1 MGNED
6 RNNLIDN
13 EKIDKELKSK
23 ANIRILKEDNI
34 NQTKSEKIWNRIKE
48 IKYFKVMSEFRY
60 HKTGIV
66 GLIILFFLISLTIY
80 AILAIPF
87 ESFKEWNNPNFW
99 IDNPK
104 TAAPLWSSIGLFGEK
119 TPEHMTF
126 SIKSSSP
133 STKTLSYEENE
144 NRMIISE
151 TYENGIKIIN
161 HSYKIYFDSDVSPT
175 DFMITYLLS
184 KSEIPPAIE
193 LEIIRPDKKKFEI
206 YFDSI
211 RSSITGS
218 SNNTTSGRIFS
229 TDDHIHQKLVN
240 YLELFNYD
248 QDPKRPQVLLFSDT
262 NSQSILKGEYIF
274 NLRFYIFDNKENVLE
289 SKLILGGKRYG
300 FIGTD
305 EMRRDLA
312 IGLLWGT
319 PIALFIG
326 LSVSSIS
333 IFIGLIYGVI
343 SGYKGKKTDE
353 GLMRINDIFYSLPTL
368 PLLIILSIFVGRNI
382 FIIVLFLIFF
392 GWMGTAKISRSLALQ
407 IKNLQYVEAAKLI
420 GQSDIKIIFKHI
432 IPQLLPLT
440 FASIAISVPGAILA
454 EASLSFIGLGDPS
467 VPTWGQILHEAHL
480 ASAASRGLWWW
491 LIPPGMLIAL
501 TGLSFVLIGSTFESI
516 FNPKLKKQ

>member
-1 MGNED
+1 MVD
-6 RNNLIDN
+6 QDKNNLIDN
-13 EKIDKELKSK
+13 EEIDNDLTSKKNINSFKET
-23 ANIRILKEDNI
+23 NT
-34 NQTKSEKIWNRIKE
+34 NQTKSENIWRRVKDTKFFN
-48 IKYFKVMSEFRY
+48 VMSEFRY

-66 GLIILFFLISLTIY
+66 GFIILFFLISLTIY
-80 AILAIPF
+80 AIMAIPF
-87 ESFKEWNNPNFW
+87 DSFKEWNNPNFW
-99 IDNPK
+99 IDNPR
-104 TAAPLWSSIGLFGEK
+104 TAAPLWSGMGLFGEK
-119 TPEHMTF
+119 IPEHMIFTM
-126 SIKSSSP
+126 SSS
-133 STKTLSYEENE
+133 SFIDTNTHEEGKTKKQV
-144 NRMIISE
+144 SE
-151 TYENGIKIIN
+151 TYENGVKIIT
-161 HSYKIYFDSDVSPT
+161 HSYEIHFDSDQSPT

-184 KSEIPPAIE
+184 KSEIPAAIE
-193 LEIIRPDKKKFEI
+193 LEIIRPDKNKFEI

-218 SNNTTSGRIFS
+218 NNNTISGRLFS
-229 TDDHIHQKLVN
+229 TDNHIHQKLMN
-240 YLELFNYD
+240 YLDLFNYE
-248 QDPKRPQVLLFSDT
+248 QDPKRPQVVLFSDT
-262 NSQSILKGEYIF
+262 TTNSILKGDYIF
-274 NLRFYIFDNKENVLE
+274 NVRFYIFDTKQNVLE
-289 SKLILGGKRYG
+289 SKLILGGKRFG
-300 FIGTD
+300 LIGTD

-454 EASLSFIGLGDPS
+454 EASLSFIGLGGPS
-467 VPTWGQILHEAHL
+467 VPTWGQILHEAHI

-491 LIPPGMLIAL
+491 LVPPGMLIAL

-516 FNPKLKKQ
+516 FNPKLKRQ